1 MLRIENLTKYYGNI
15 RGVENL
21 SLELK
26 DGKLPTPQEIVNS
39 IKENKKIDLISM
51 IKELENKNYEQSIER
66 NESVE
71 EKKLQTS
78 TIYKEYIKYRANCS
92 DITKVLS
99 FSDYCKQLYNYN
111 MNKIMVDEEKK
122 EETKGKAR

>member
-1 MLRIENLTKYYGNI
+1 
-15 RGVENL
+15 
-21 SLELK
+21 
-26 DGKLPTPQEIVNS
+26 
-39 IKENKKIDLISM
+39 M

-99 FSDYCKQLYNYN
+99 FF
-111 MNKIMVDEEKK
+111 
-122 EETKGKAR
+122 